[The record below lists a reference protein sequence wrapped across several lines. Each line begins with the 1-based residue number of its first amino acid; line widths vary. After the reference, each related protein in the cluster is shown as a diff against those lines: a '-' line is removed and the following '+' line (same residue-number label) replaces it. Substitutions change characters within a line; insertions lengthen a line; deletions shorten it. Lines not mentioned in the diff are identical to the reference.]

1 MKPIICTDVWRDE
14 GSPLYIVKV
23 YDIDTPIN
31 RLSYEFFFLRQG
43 RDLNELLEQA
53 KQAINKKLN
62 MVDESYVMIEKQ

>member
-31 RLSYEFFFLRQG
+31 RLSYEFFFLKQG

-62 MVDESYVMIEKQ
+62 TINESNANT